1 MRVVHRKPGAHV
13 SKAELLEQARQ
24 YEAEGDL
31 KKAGVVYEKL
41 VRSDRYNEHA
51 YNRLMIL
58 YRKQKEPQRE
68 LSIIKQAMAAFEEKY
83 ASSVKTIRSKKV
95 STLSSAFLK
104 AAGLSDKKGK
114 LLFLP
119 EPLAKWS
126 RRKLL
131 LEKKLKKDKG
141 D

>member
-1 MRVVHRKPGAHV
+1 
-13 SKAELLEQARQ
+13 
-24 YEAEGDL
+24 
-31 KKAGVVYEKL
+31 
-41 VRSDRYNEHA
+41 
-51 YNRLMIL
+51 
-58 YRKQKEPQRE
+58 
-68 LSIIKQAMAAFEEKY
+68 
-83 ASSVKTIRSKKV
+83 V